1 MTTSTD
7 EARALAQEVT
17 CTDDELIVS
26 LLDGR
31 TISIPILWFPRLAN
45 ATPEQRANFEI
56 LGHGDGIH
64 WPEIDEDLSVKG
76 LLTRIS
82 HSTIRWRPAG

>member
-1 MTTSTD
+1 MTTSAV
-7 EARALAQEVT
+7 EARALAEEVT

-31 TISIPILWFPRLAN
+31 TISIPILWFPKLAN

-56 LGHGDGIH
+56 LGHGEGIH

-76 LLTRIS
+76 LLRGTR
-82 HSTIRWRPAG
+82 

>member
-1 MTTSTD
+1 MTTSEV
-7 EARALAQEVT
+7 EARALAHAVE

-31 TISIPILWFPRLAN
+31 TISIPILWFPKLAD

-56 LGHGDGIH
+56 LGQGEGIH
-64 WPEIDEDLSVKG
+64 WPDIDQDLSVEG
-76 LLTRIS
+76 LLRGTR
-82 HSTIRWRPAG
+82 

>member
-1 MTTSTD
+1 MKR
-7 EARALAQEVT
+7 AALAQEVT

-76 LLTRIS
+76 LLRGTR
-82 HSTIRWRPAG
+82 